1 MTNNNIN
8 YATATHAELEAAGLK
23 VTVKK
28 SQAKTRRTRKSVWG
42 ERPTINKKGCGISTV
57 GNMNEEDRG
66 NIR

>member
-8 YATATHAELEAAGLK
+8 YATATRAELEAAGF
-23 VTVKK
+23 TVDVRR
-28 SQAKTRRTRKSVWG
+28 SQATRRRTRSLFG
-42 ERPTINKKGCGISTV
+42 TRPTINKKGCGISTV